1 MPALDLKETYMV
13 IGDWVQLV
21 YYPPFPFEEVFTL
34 SLAFLWE
41 KLGTTS
47 CICACTVFL
56 TIGYSRIPSPCH
68 VMMVCYNFYFCSYIE
83 VPHVMCTCQP
93 AHWGD
98 LQFCQKKKGK
108 KRKLTILI

>member
-68 VMMVCYNFYFCSYIE
+68 VMMVCYISISAHTLKSHMSCAHANLHIGEIFNF
-83 VPHVMCTCQP
+83 
-93 AHWGD
+93 A
-98 LQFCQKKKGK
+98 
-108 KRKLTILI
+108 KRKKEKKEN